1 MFYEKFYYVAT
12 SFDHELG
19 SSSGHDTGTWNMYRN
34 QKHKLKSLVSVHVA
48 THDDLTVGSKLVA
61 M

>member
-1 MFYEKFYYVAT
+1 MAT
-12 SFDHELG
+12 SFDPKLG

-34 QKHKLKSLVSVHVA
+34 QKHKLESLVSVYVA
-48 THDDLTVGSKLVA
+48 NDDDLTVGSKLVA